1 MTDELAHSER
11 QFLLI
16 SILAVS
22 LMLRFVVALPGWLP
36 WTTAAWLALA
46 AELIAVFAW
55 LTTLPETP

>member
-1 MTDELAHSER
+1 MWDQSER

-16 SILAVS
+16 IILGVS
-22 LMLRFVVALPGWLP
+22 LMIRFIVSLPGWLP

-55 LTTLPETP
+55 LTTLEDT